1 MRASISL
8 KGRTIID
15 VLLLYTVFWC
25 PPMQLP
31 LEKKDRFEPISPAIE
46 MGAYE
51 AMWAEEGATFKKIAE
66 KFKGVPNSLPSDFV
80 EPKIIEDYKFK
91 AFELLERAGVDDF
104 GIRLHGTADY
114 LEKLRDA
121 RYPIELLYFQG
132 NWDLASSPS
141 VAVVGSRNPSDEG
154 KKRTRRLVNLLVK
167 DNFTITSGLAKGI
180 DTEAHLAAL
189 KAGGRT
195 MAVIGTPIS
204 ESYPKEN
211 KELQKFLSKFFLV
224 ISQVPFVRYSN
235 QTPKYNKLFFPER
248 NKLMSAIT
256 QATIIVEAGETSG
269 TLVQAR
275 AALEQGRKLFILDS
289 CFQNPD
295 ITWPERFA
303 KQGAIRVKDYDDIRE
318 HLEL

>member
-1 MRASISL
+1 
-8 KGRTIID
+8 
-15 VLLLYTVFWC
+15 
-25 PPMQLP
+25 MQLA
-31 LEKKDRFEPISPAIE
+31 LSDDNQYEPISPAAE

-51 AMWAEEGATFKKIAE
+51 ALWSEQGATFKRIAE
-66 KFKGVPNSLPSDFV
+66 KFKSAPHSLPSDFV
-80 EPKIIEDYKFK
+80 DQEDIDKYKSK
-91 AFELLERAGVDDF
+91 AFELLEKAGVDNF

-132 NWDLASSPS
+132 IWDLASSPS
-141 VAVVGSRNPSDEG
+141 VAVVGTREPTDDG
-154 KKRTRRLVNLLVK
+154 RRRTRRLVKCLVE
-167 DNFTITSGLAKGI
+167 DDFTITSGLARGV

-195 MAVIGTPIS
+195 MAVIGTPLTQN
-204 ESYPKEN
+204 YPKEN
-211 KELQKFLSKFFLV
+211 KELQSLLSKYFLV

-235 QTPKYNKLFFPER
+235 QTIQHNRLFFPER

-256 QATIIVEAGETSG
+256 KATIIVEAGETSG

-289 CFQNPD
+289 CFKNPN
-295 ITWPERFA
+295 ITWPEKFA
-303 KQGAIRVKDYDDIRE
+303 KKGAIRVKDYDDIRE
-318 HLEL
+318 HLLP